1 VPRRAPDQESTG
13 WPPGIPYIIGNE
25 GAERFAFY
33 GTRSFLTSYLAVLYA
48 QHGLFGGAPQAAAK
62 EHFHLFLA
70 AVYALPMIGAV
81 ISDRLLGKYRTIL
94 WLSIVY
100 ACGSFLLALGAH
112 SVWGVWLG
120 LGLVAIGSGGI
131 KPCVSAHVGDQ
142 FGKRNWFR
150 LRTIFQAFYFIIN
163 FGSFFAYLLIPWT
176 KEALG
181 VRVAFG
187 IPGVLMVV
195 ATVVFWAGRNVFVH
209 VPPSPG
215 GRLGLLD
222 GASSIAFF
230 LAIGHLFFS
239 RDQPWPVMLALSAG
253 FIVAGALL
261 FRWRQRLAPDDGF
274 LAIVSFA
281 LGGWLRRIGHP
292 GRVPEPSHD
301 GLVRAEP
308 GLPHAIPRDGFW
320 APARARFGAAIVE
333 GPIAVLRITSVFIT
347 VSVFWALFDQ
357 KGSSLIL
364 QAQTMDLH
372 LWDGFKVRPEQLQA
386 ANPALVMLLIP
397 FAGKVLY
404 PVSARLGF
412 EPTPLRRM
420 TVGIGLGALA
430 FVALALIQAD
440 IDRQPPGTVWVG
452 RQLVVYFLITM
463 GEVLVSITGLEF
475 AYSQAP
481 RRMKSTIMG
490 FWMLATSL
498 GNVATSL
505 IARARLPPLTSFW
518 TFAAI
523 GAGGALLF
531 AIRAR
536 FYKPRDYVQE

>member
-1 VPRRAPDQESTG
+1 MPRSAPDQESTR

-33 GTRSFLTSYLAVLYA
+33 GIRSFLTPYLAVLYA
-48 QHGLFGGAPQAAAK
+48 QHGLFGSAPQAAAK

-94 WLSIVY
+94 GLSIVY
-100 ACGSFLLALGAH
+100 ACGSFLLALAAH
-112 SVWGVWLG
+112 SVWGVWVG

-163 FGSFFAYLLIPWT
+163 FGSFFAYLLIPWI
-176 KEALG
+176 KEVLG

-195 ATVVFWAGRNVFVH
+195 ATVVFWAGRNVFIH

-281 LGGWLRRIGHP
+281 VGAWLRN
-292 GRVPEPSHD
+292 
-301 GLVRAEP
+301 
-308 GLPHAIPRDGFW
+308 PRGGFW
-320 APARARFGAAIVE
+320 EPARARFGAATVE

-364 QAQTMDLH
+364 QAQTMDLY

-397 FAGKVLY
+397 FAGKLLY
-404 PVSARLGF
+404 PTSARLGF

-420 TVGIGLGALA
+420 TAGLVLGALA
-430 FVALALIQAD
+430 FAALALIQAD

-452 RQLVVYFLITM
+452 RQLVVYVLITM

-490 FWMLATSL
+490 FWLLAMSL

-523 GAGGALLF
+523 GGAGALLF
-531 AIRAR
+531 AVRAR
-536 FYKPRDYVQE
+536 FYKPRDHVQE

>member
-1 VPRRAPDQESTG
+1 VPPRSAPDQESTG

-33 GTRSFLTSYLAVLYA
+33 GIRSFLTPYLAVLYA
-48 QHGLFGGAPQAAAK
+48 QHGLFGAAPQAAAK

-70 AVYALPMIGAV
+70 AVFALPMIGAV

-94 WLSIVY
+94 GLSSVY

-112 SVWGVWLG
+112 SVWGVWMG
-120 LGLVAIGSGGI
+120 LALVAIGSGGI

-150 LRTIFQAFYFIIN
+150 LRSIFQAFYFIIN
-163 FGSFFAYLLIPWT
+163 FGSFFAYLLIPWIR
-176 KEALG
+176 EVLG

-195 ATVVFWAGRNVFVH
+195 ATVVFWAGRNVFIH

-239 RDQPWPVMLALSAG
+239 RDQPWLVMLALSAG
-253 FIVAGALL
+253 FIVVGALL

-281 LGGWLRRIGHP
+281 MGGWLRN
-292 GRVPEPSHD
+292 
-301 GLVRAEP
+301 
-308 GLPHAIPRDGFW
+308 PRDGFW
-320 APARARFGAAIVE
+320 APARARFGAATVE

-364 QAQTMDLH
+364 QAQTMDLY
-372 LWDGFKVRPEQLQA
+372 LWAGFKVRPEQLQA

-404 PVSARLGF
+404 PTAARLGF

-420 TVGIGLGALA
+420 TAGLVLGALA
-430 FVALALIQAD
+430 FAALALIQTD

-452 RQLVVYFLITM
+452 RQLIVYFLITM

-490 FWMLATSL
+490 FWLLAMSL

-518 TFAAI
+518 TFTAI
-523 GAGGALLF
+523 GGAGALLF
-531 AIRAR
+531 AVRAY
-536 FYKPRDYVQE
+536 FYEPRDHVQE

>member
-1 VPRRAPDQESTG
+1 MPRSAPDQESTR

-33 GTRSFLTSYLAVLYA
+33 GIRSFLTPYLAVLYA
-48 QHGLFGGAPQAAAK
+48 QHRALWGGAPGRREGAFPPVPRRGLRAADDRRG
-62 EHFHLFLA
+62 HLGSPA
-70 AVYALPMIGAV
+70 GQVPHHPGAV
-81 ISDRLLGKYRTIL
+81 DRLRLRQL
-94 WLSIVY
+94 P
-100 ACGSFLLALGAH
+100 ARARRALGLGRLA
-112 SVWGVWLG
+112 G

-163 FGSFFAYLLIPWT
+163 FGSFFAYLLIPWI
-176 KEALG
+176 KEVLG

-195 ATVVFWAGRNVFVH
+195 ATVVFWTGRNVFIH

-281 LGGWLRRIGHP
+281 GRRRGC
-292 GRVPEPSHD
+292 
-301 GLVRAEP
+301 AEP
-308 GLPHAIPRDGFW
+308 IRPRGGFW
-320 APARARFGAAIVE
+320 APARARFGAATVE

-364 QAQTMDLH
+364 QAQTMDLY

-397 FAGKVLY
+397 FAGKILY
-404 PVSARLGF
+404 PTSARLGF

-420 TVGIGLGALA
+420 TAGLVLGALA
-430 FVALALIQAD
+430 FAALALIQAD

-452 RQLVVYFLITM
+452 RQLVVYVLITM

-490 FWMLATSL
+490 FWLLAISL

-505 IARARLPPLTSFW
+505 IARARLPPLASFW

-531 AIRAR
+531 AIRAY
-536 FYKPRDYVQE
+536 FYAPRDHVQE